1 MKGIAL
7 WVNKLVFPGVSTST
21 ARSLTNLHSIGSYAW
36 NLVKMHAALI
46 I

>member
-1 MKGIAL
+1 MKEIAL
-7 WVNKLVFPGVSTST
+7 WVNELVFSGASTST
-21 ARSLTNLHSIGSYAW
+21 AKTLTNLHSIGSYVW